1 MNLDFTNE
9 KDRKKFIK
17 DNIDNLVTE
26 IALLERELEN
36 QSKSR
41 DKYQKSHTTLENEIE
56 DLQGNIEKLKKNEAD
71 LK

>member
-1 MNLDFTNE
+1 M
-9 KDRKKFIK
+9 
-17 DNIDNLVTE
+17 TE